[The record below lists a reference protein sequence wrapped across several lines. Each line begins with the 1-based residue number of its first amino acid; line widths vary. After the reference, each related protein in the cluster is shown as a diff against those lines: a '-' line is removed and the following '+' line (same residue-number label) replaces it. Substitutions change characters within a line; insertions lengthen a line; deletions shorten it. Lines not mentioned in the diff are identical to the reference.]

1 MSCSWVSECSEGSP
15 AVTVILL
22 IMLIFEALLF
32 AIFTLVMFAS
42 QVQAIWNDETG
53 IEQLKKEVA
62 RWQKRSPWRSVRSV
76 FGRFSLSWFS
86 PFTSVSDVTAVPSG
100 YLHAV

>member
-42 QVQAIWNDETG
+42 QVQAIWNDETVSEG
-53 IEQLKKEVA
+53 DCPIPSPHGA
-62 RWQKRSPWRSVRSV
+62 RGVNVVLFPIDTRV
-76 FGRFSLSWFS
+76 
-86 PFTSVSDVTAVPSG
+86 
-100 YLHAV
+100 